1 MSVFKSEMRGKT
13 IELNKSDAAV
23 GVHELCGTKQEIS
36 QNEEDVCLKRERN
49 AKRIKKAAVF
59 AVSVFVLAVTI
70 ISVTNFA
77 KRRIQQNHFEEKIT
91 ASSVG
96 DCIQFGMYEQDNDLS
111 NGKEPIDWLVL
122 DKTDSRVLMISKYG
136 LDCKQ
141 YNSTYI
147 YAAWEECSLMTWM
160 NKIFPKE
167 TFSSAERSVIQGSG
181 NISAEIFLLSTNEV
195 NKYFS
200 SDDEKMCEPTK
211 YAAANGAYVNGRS
224 GNCWWWL
231 RSPGADQNCVA
242 CVRDDGS
249 IYYNGRLAGSTYG
262 CVRPAVL
269 FSRK

>member
-23 GVHELCGTKQEIS
+23 GV
-36 QNEEDVCLKRERN
+36 DVCWKKERN

-77 KRRIQQNHFEEKIT
+77 KRRNHFEEKIT

-167 TFSSAERSVIQGSG
+167 TFSSAERSVIQGGG

-249 IYYNGRLAGSTYG
+249 VYYNGRLAGSTYG